1 MAIRVKNKVVHKSD
15 QDTREADAILQKMGQ
30 IRDDLDDGVQEIVER
45 AREMQ
50 DWRTYMKSHP
60 WVFVSAAV
68 AVGYLLIPRRI
79 GRAAEIS
86 QVLPTKS
93 KLSGVLGFV
102 GIMVLRE
109 VVSFVGRQASE
120 SLMSQYDKS
129 STNQKP
135 LDTKP

>member
-1 MAIRVKNKVVHKSD
+1 
-15 QDTREADAILQKMGQ
+15 
-30 IRDDLDDGVQEIVER
+30 
-45 AREMQ
+45 MQ

-68 AVGYLLIPRRI
+68 AAGYLLIPRRI
-79 GRAAEIS
+79 GRVAEIS
-86 QVLPTKS
+86 HVLPAKS